1 MASKSTV
8 TREMIESILDT
19 KLKPLNTKIDS
30 VVESI
35 NFWENKFGDLSKR
48 VNDLEQSSG
57 QVLQENRLLKDEILR
72 LSNNLNMHKES
83 LNNLE
88 QYIRRECLEITGI
101 PEEMHEDTDDI
112 VIKVGSLMG
121 IEIQSNDISVSHR
134 LSKPSYSSVASQG
147 RRSKATS
154 KIIAKFVRRDVQD
167 QFYKARKYLR
177 DKSTRDL
184 GMARHSDN
192 HIYINESLSPK
203 NKELFKECL
212 KLKREMNF
220 KFIWTHYG
228 RIYLRK
234 DANSPAKAVSN

>member
-30 VVESI
+30 VIESI

-72 LSNNLNMHKES
+72 LSNNLNVHKES

-112 VIKVGSLMG
+112 VIKVLSLMG
-121 IEIQSNDISVSHR
+121 IEIQSNDI
-134 LSKPSYSSVASQG
+134 
-147 RRSKATS
+147 
-154 KIIAKFVRRDVQD
+154 
-167 QFYKARKYLR
+167 
-177 DKSTRDL
+177 
-184 GMARHSDN
+184 
-192 HIYINESLSPK
+192 
-203 NKELFKECL
+203 
-212 KLKREMNF
+212 
-220 KFIWTHYG
+220 
-228 RIYLRK
+228 
-234 DANSPAKAVSN
+234 